1 MMNLNELEQFTAF
14 AKYGTLSR
22 TAEVLNISQPTIT
35 RTMQHV
41 EEEFGVT
48 LFNRGKNKITL
59 NETGEKAVECAK
71 KLLEEAE
78 NTIRTVQAFDK
89 SMHTIRVESCA
100 PAPLWTLL
108 PDITAR
114 YHENM
119 ISSRLLSDINE
130 IIQHVRDGECDIGI
144 LPGAIERYVD
154 GKECLENAMSE
165 AELLRKEALETRII
179 NNQEKETLVDV
190 TYLREKLNVCISKEH
205 ELAQYEELSM
215 DQLNGYNCLLR
226 DQIGFWTNLC
236 HQKMPASRFLVQ
248 TDEFA
253 FEELIRSSTLFC
265 FTTNFATDV
274 NHLLKDRKVIPL
286 TDQEVD
292 VTYHLICRRE
302 KEEYIKIYR

>member
-1 MMNLNELEQFTAF
+1 MLDLNELEQFIAF
-14 AKYGTLSR
+14 AKYGTLSK
-22 TAEVLNISQPTIT
+22 TAEVVNISQPTIT

-41 EEEFGVT
+41 EEAFGVT

-78 NTIRTVQAFDK
+78 NTIRTVQVFDK
-89 SMHTIRVESCA
+89 NMHTIRVESCA

-108 PDITAR
+108 PDLTAR

-130 IIQHVRDGECDIGI
+130 IIQHVQDGECDIGI
-144 LPGAIERYVD
+144 LPGAIERN
-154 GKECLENAMSE
+154 K
-165 AELLRKEALETRII
+165 TF
-179 NNQEKETLVDV
+179 VDV
-190 TYLREKLNVCISKEH
+190 TYLREKLNVCIPKEH

-215 DQLNGYNCLLR
+215 AQLNGYNCLLR
-226 DQIGFWTNLC
+226 DQIGFWTELC

-253 FEELIRSSTLFC
+253 FEELIRASTLFC
-265 FTTNFATDV
+265 FTSNFATDV
-274 NHLLKDRKVIPL
+274 NHLLEGRKVIPL
-286 TDQEVD
+286 TDPETD
-292 VTYHLICRRE
+292 VTYHLICKKE
-302 KEEYIKIYR
+302 KEEYIKNYR

>member
-1 MMNLNELEQFTAF
+1 MLDLNELEQFTAF

-41 EEEFGVT
+41 EEAFGVT

-78 NTIRTVQAFDK
+78 NTIRTVQVFDK
-89 SMHTIRVESCA
+89 NMHTIRVESCA

-119 ISSRLLSDINE
+119 ISSRILSDINE
-130 IIQHVRDGECDIGI
+130 IIQHIRDGECDIGI
-144 LPGAIERYVD
+144 LP
-154 GKECLENAMSE
+154 
-165 AELLRKEALETRII
+165 EALKRYEGEKESTENVETETKIL
-179 NNQEKETLVDV
+179 NNQKNERLEDV
-190 TYLREKLNVCISKEH
+190 LYLREKLNVCIPKEH

-215 DQLNGYNCLLR
+215 AQLNGYNCLLR
-226 DQIGFWTNLC
+226 DQIGFWTDLC
-236 HQKMPASRFLVQ
+236 HEKMPASRFLVQ

-265 FTTNFATDV
+265 FTSNFATDV
-274 NHLLKDRKVIPL
+274 NHLLEGRKVIPL
-286 TDQEVD
+286 TDPEAD
-292 VTYHLICRRE
+292 VTYHLICKKE
-302 KEEYIKIYR
+302 KEEYIKNCR